1 MTANLSCPICNA
13 QSLTPFL
20 KVKDYT
26 VSQETFELLRCNN
39 CAFIF
44 THPIPQDLGPY
55 YESPQYISHT
65 NKTSGITD
73 LLYKFARTIT
83 LRWKTN
89 LINQYN
95 TLPAR
100 RLLDYGCGTG
110 AFLAHAKKN
119 NWTIS
124 GVEPAAQPRAT
135 ATTAT
140 QTQIASSLQ
149 QLPDNKYSVITLWHV
164 LEHIQDLHPILD
176 QLKSKLDENGTIFIA
191 VPNHNSYDG
200 QKYKAHWAA
209 YDTPRHLWH
218 FTQQNMRELLEQ
230 HGLSLKDT
238 IPMKLD
244 ALYVSILSE
253 RYKSKQTSTGIT
265 TLIRGL
271 LTGVKSNLSA
281 LNSKEYSSLIYIAR
295 K

>member
-39 CAFIF
+39 CAFLF
-44 THPIPQDLGPY
+44 THPVPQDLGRY

-65 NKTSGITD
+65 NKISGITD

-89 LINQYN
+89 LINHYN
-95 TLPAR
+95 ALPAR

-119 NWTIS
+119 KWTIQ
-124 GVEPAAQPRAT
+124 GVEPAEQPRAI
-135 ATTAT
+135 ATTTT
-140 QTQIASSLQ
+140 QTPIASSLQ
-149 QLPDNKYSVITLWHV
+149 QLSDNKFSVITLWHV
-164 LEHIQDLHPILD
+164 LEHIPDFHPVID
-176 QLKSKLDENGTIFIA
+176 QLKFKLDENGTIFIA
-191 VPNHNSYDG
+191 VPNHSSYDA
-200 QKYKAHWAA
+200 QKYKTHWAA

-218 FTQQNMRELLEQ
+218 FTQQNMQELLKQ
-230 HGLSLKDT
+230 HGLNLLDT

-253 RYKSKQTSTGIT
+253 RYKSEQTSTGIT
-265 TLIRGL
+265 SLLRGL
-271 LTGVKSNLSA
+271 LTGVKSNLYA
-281 LNSKEYSSLIYIAR
+281 RNSKEYSSLIYIAR